1 MENILKILH
10 RFILSVDA
18 NYMRLF
24 VFKQILKLKMQFLS
38 WICHVLKMFISYMW
52 LVNTVLDSTDTK
64 HFHHIESSVR

>member
-24 VFKQILKLKMQFLS
+24 VFKQILKLKVQFLS
-38 WICHVLKMFISYMW
+38 WICHILKFISYMR
-52 LVNTVLDSTDTK
+52 LVNTALDSTDTK
-64 HFHHIESSVR
+64 HFHYHKKFY